1 MAVDE
6 SFLVVGGTEL
16 MEFTLEGAESKDIDL
31 KALDLVLRPGERW
44 SITAA
49 LSSGSNADV
58 TIGITWL
65 ERL

>member
-1 MAVDE
+1 
-6 SFLVVGGTEL
+6 